1 VAQLASRQLS
11 KKAVKE
17 SGLPEDPPVIS
28 MNMFRSI
35 PKKREYLARAFRQL
49 GIIGL
54 LERVASVRG
63 AGLVVL
69 TYHRIAE
76 PSLDRFYE
84 PVISATPE
92 SFRAQVRWLHHHIR
106 LLTLNELLAQV
117 ETGLSWGGLA
127 VLLTFDDGYRDNFD
141 IAVPILQECDVPAT
155 FFIPTAF
162 VESPR
167 LPWWDQ
173 VAYVIKETHVRQF
186 TLEYKTSGRASSLF
200 IDLETMPRTSAIMT
214 IIRAFLHETV
224 ADQAWFLEQLSMQAE
239 VAVDHN
245 SLGRALFMTWEQV
258 RQLASLGK
266 GLTIGS
272 HSHSH
277 HKLAKLDD
285 DSQRHELAGSK
296 RILETRIN
304 QEVAALAYPFGWP
317 GTYTVRTKMLAIEA
331 GYRLA
336 FASREGVNWPRRL
349 DRFEVCRLVV
359 GLGDSPALLQ
369 SRTALHA
376 MFGASFL

>member
-1 VAQLASRQLS
+1 
-11 KKAVKE
+11 
-17 SGLPEDPPVIS
+17 
-28 MNMFRSI
+28 MNIFRGI
-35 PKKREYLARAFRQL
+35 PNKREYLARAFRRL
-49 GIIGL
+49 GVIGL

-76 PSLDRFYE
+76 PGSDRFYE

-92 SFRAQVRWLHHHIR
+92 SFRAQVRWLREHVR
-106 LLTLNELLAQV
+106 LVTLNELVAQV
-117 ETGLSWGGLA
+117 ETGLSWGGMV

-162 VESPR
+162 LESPR

-173 VAYVIKETHVRQF
+173 VAYVIKETRARRF
-186 TLEYKTSGRASSLF
+186 TLECKNGGRASLL
-200 IDLETMPRTSAIMT
+200 IDLETMPRTVAIMT
-214 IIRAFLHETV
+214 IIRAFLDETI
-224 ADQAWFLEQLSMQAE
+224 ADEAWFLDQLSMRAE
-239 VAVDHN
+239 VAVDHD

-258 RQLASLGK
+258 RQLAGSGK
-266 GLTIGS
+266 HLTIGS

-296 RILETRIN
+296 RILEARIN
-304 QEVAALAYPFGWP
+304 QEVTALAYPFGWP
-317 GTYTVRTKMLAIEA
+317 GTYTARTKVLAIEA

-349 DRFEVCRLVV
+349 DRFEVYRLVV

-376 MFGASFL
+376 VFGASFL